1 MAFDDCD
8 NMGFH
13 AVERKVEPAVSG
25 GGVSEGKFA
34 VADRQR
40 CGAVAICQAYFVL
53 AVMPTPD
60 LEHPLPPAHRHPPR
74 DLPRRMRIRTPPSSF
89 PAHTAP
95 APRPHPYSPAPPPPR
110 P

>member
-13 AVERKVEPAVSG
+13 AVERKVEPAVPG

-53 AVMPTPD
+53 AVMPTPE

-74 DLPRRMRIRTPPSSF
+74 DLPSRIRIPPRSFSSG
-89 PAHTAP
+89 AQHAP
-95 APRPHPYSPAPPPPR
+95 APSPNLH
-110 P
+110 